1 MGSCN
6 NTMHRIWAN
15 NKVQFSRMC
24 CSVCHYFVGQINQ
37 LTISNHCCQTSFFC
51 EMRVSCSFT
60 FTLYAQRMQCGNC
73 NENVSTLKFRSD
85 NNTNQISM
93 VSTNNKMRNFKNM
106 IFILESIFFYAY
118 NNTIK
123 TLLSRLQLTFSNTV
137 LNMIYHDI
145 TVPR

>member
-1 MGSCN
+1 
-6 NTMHRIWAN
+6 
-15 NKVQFSRMC
+15 
-24 CSVCHYFVGQINQ
+24 
-37 LTISNHCCQTSFFC
+37 
-51 EMRVSCSFT
+51 
-60 FTLYAQRMQCGNC
+60 MQCGNC